1 MLSASYSRK
10 GSLPIYKTDRTPGAL
25 RGNYLES
32 GEVKDNIQA
41 YSNILLIFADKIGE
55 GEMSYDKRTY
65 QKPGT

>member
-1 MLSASYSRK
+1 M
-10 GSLPIYKTDRTPGAL
+10 PIYETDSTPGAL

-32 GEVKDNIQA
+32 EGKVKNNIQA